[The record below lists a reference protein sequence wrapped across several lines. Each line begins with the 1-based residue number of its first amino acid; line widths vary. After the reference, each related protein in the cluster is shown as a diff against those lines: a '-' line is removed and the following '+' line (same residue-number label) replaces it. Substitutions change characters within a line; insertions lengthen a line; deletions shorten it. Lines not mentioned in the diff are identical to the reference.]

1 MTSPFSCTPI
11 KTSVVAGSISV
22 GMAVILLVAL
32 VWLRPMM
39 PDGDGL
45 SYAAVAMDS
54 EFLSEINAKHLI
66 YPALLRTVYSS
77 VVRLRHE
84 ELTIPAM
91 SFVSN
96 LAGIGIYLTLAHFIY
111 PMFIQKT
118 VVVYAVAAGTLLSFG
133 LFSRAVTIETYAL
146 ALLMDVMLVAI
157 CLRGDL
163 RRTPTIISAGV
174 LYVLAIGM
182 HITNV
187 LITPLI
193 MVLLVQ
199 KAARSGSVTGM
210 LGKFVLTALLA
221 AATVIGLFCW
231 RRAHRFQRSILR
243 ESFLV
248 ETCSQRW
255 ASLII
260 WDAPPT
266 DLPEALPGFRL
277 SLNCPCA
284 LQ

>member
-96 LAGIGIYLTLAHFIY
+96 LAGIGIYVGLVAS
-111 PMFIQKT
+111 
-118 VVVYAVAAGTLLSFG
+118 AVLVAFG
-133 LFSRAVTIETYAL
+133 LTIVIKRASQPYVNSDPND
-146 ALLMDVMLVAI
+146 DV
-157 CLRGDL
+157 
-163 RRTPTIISAGV
+163 
-174 LYVLAIGM
+174 
-182 HITNV
+182 
-187 LITPLI
+187 
-193 MVLLVQ
+193 
-199 KAARSGSVTGM
+199 
-210 LGKFVLTALLA
+210 
-221 AATVIGLFCW
+221 
-231 RRAHRFQRSILR
+231 
-243 ESFLV
+243 
-248 ETCSQRW
+248 
-255 ASLII
+255 
-260 WDAPPT
+260 
-266 DLPEALPGFRL
+266 
-277 SLNCPCA
+277 
-284 LQ
+284 